1 MRRDCVVE
9 NTVQGTRDLFVL
21 RRKEDDKETRARLRR
36 CFIRRNE
43 KEKAAQR
50 REIRE
55 KELESVQEE

>member
-1 MRRDCVVE
+1 MKRDCVVE
-9 NTVQGTRDLFVL
+9 NTVQGTRDLFL
-21 RRKEDDKETRARLRR
+21 RRKGDGKETRARLRR